1 MRSVSARYLRSTA
14 RAAISLAATILVAC
28 AVNSPPPPSGGGESS
43 IYTNE
48 KTGTAGTGSESPD
61 SAYSIPD
68 SMYFMADY
76 PDTSAADY
84 DRMFLEIHTDLT
96 WKLMAIEKTGKGG
109 TRLAEIQSIVK
120 TAEEFYLEG
129 KPLVAI
135 KLLTEAELLLRQ
147 SP

>member
-14 RAAISLAATILVAC
+14 RAAVLLATTLVAC

-48 KTGTAGTGSESPD
+48 KTGTAGSGSES
-61 SAYSIPD
+61 PD

-76 PDTSAADY
+76 PDTLSADY
-84 DRMFLEIHTDLT
+84 DRMFLDIHTDLAG
-96 WKLMAIEKTGKGG
+96 KLMEIEKSGKDG

-129 KPLVAI
+129 KPLIAI

-147 SP
+147 

>member
-14 RAAISLAATILVAC
+14 PAAVMLAATILAAC

-43 IYTNE
+43 IDTIS
-48 KTGTAGTGSESPD
+48 TDHPD
-61 SAYSIPD
+61 S
-68 SMYFMADY
+68 
-76 PDTSAADY
+76 SAADY
-84 DRMFLEIHTDLT
+84 DRIFLEIHTDLSEELL
-96 WKLMAIEKTGKGG
+96 KLERSGKGG
-109 TRLAEIQSIVK
+109 TGLAEIQSIVK
-120 TAEEFYLEG
+120 AAEEFYLEG